1 MTAYV
6 RATGLFGAGDSCVV
20 STWSSFLLSRTQR
33 FVSPRRSHGS
43 KKTPGLVAKTRAAG
57 NVGFH
62 RRDSG
67 FRNGIRGLQRCV
79 DHLHSVD
86 EDASGIRS
94 GLELSISEGDQ

>member
-1 MTAYV
+1 M
-6 RATGLFGAGDSCVV
+6 V
-20 STWSSFLLSRTQR
+20 STWRSFLLSRTQR

-43 KKTPGLVAKTRAAG
+43 KKTPGLVAKTLAAG